1 MIKVKCKKKKLKPR
15 QVFHY
20 LDNNTVCMTGKWN
33 IGTLFVMLFLHVSLL
48 WHLSEMKK
56 LNETI
61 PADQLLA
68 LLAGF

>member
-1 MIKVKCKKKKLKPR
+1 
-15 QVFHY
+15 
-20 LDNNTVCMTGKWN
+20 MTGKWN